1 MLDLPDREWRRIV
14 TLLVSAWTIGLILS
28 LLALG
33 VYISYR
39 VFAFPDITAD
49 GSITFGAAVA
59 AAMLTRGMNPF
70 VASGAAFLAGTLAGA
85 CTGALHTRFKINQ
98 LLSGILVMTALYS
111 INLHVMGQSNLPLL
125 SARTLTTYAERI
137 GRRLSGGDTA
147 ILIGWPVSAREL
159 GSLLLIAAV
168 VLLVACAAYLF
179 FRTNLGSA
187 MRASGD
193 NAQMIRALGV
203 SVENMIILGLAISNG
218 LIAFAG
224 ALLAQYQG
232 FADVQ
237 MGIGMVVWGLASV
250 IIGRALVGSDS
261 LGSALTGTIMG
272 SVLFRLIIAVAL
284 RWGLNPNDL
293 KLVTAIFVFGALVL
307 PMALGVR
314 TSRPRPSGRPRP
326 DGLIPR

>member
-1 MLDLPDREWRRIV
+1 MN
-14 TLLVSAWTIGLILS
+14 LLLSAWTIGLLLA

-33 VYISYR
+33 IYISYR

-59 AAMLTRGMNPF
+59 AAMLTHGVHPL
-70 VASGAAFLAGTLAGA
+70 VASAAAFLAGSVAGA
-85 CTGALHTRFKINQ
+85 CTGVLHTRFKINQ

-125 SARTLTTYAERI
+125 SARTLSTYAETL
-137 GRRLSGGDTA
+137 GRRLSGGETA
-147 ILIGWPVSAREL
+147 NVLGWTVGARDL
-159 GSLLLIAAV
+159 GSLLLAAV
-168 VLLVACAAYLF
+168 IVFAFALTVYLF
-179 FRTNLGSA
+179 LRTNLGSA
-187 MRASGD
+187 MRAAGD

-203 SVENMIILGLAISNG
+203 NVENMIILGLAISNG
-218 LIAFAG
+218 LVAFAG

-261 LGSALTGTIMG
+261 LGLALMGTVLG

-293 KLVTAIFVFGALVL
+293 KLVTAIFVFVALVL
-307 PMALGVR
+307 PLQLEKLGIVR
-314 TSRPRPSGRPRP
+314 LRKR
-326 DGLIPR
+326 GLVP

>member
-1 MLDLPDREWRRIV
+1 VLDLSDGRRSSVV
-14 TLLVSAWTIGLILS
+14 TLLLSAWTIGLILS

-39 VFAFPDITAD
+39 VFRFADITAD

-59 AAMLTRGMNPF
+59 ASMLTHGVHP
-70 VASGAAFLAGTLAGA
+70 VTASAAAFFAGCVAGL
-85 CTGALHTRFKINQ
+85 CTGVIHTRFRINQ

-125 SARTLTTYAERI
+125 TVRTLATYAQDL
-137 GRRLSGGDTA
+137 GRRISGGDEAAT
-147 ILIGWPVSAREL
+147 LLGWPVSTRDL
-159 GSLLLIAAV
+159 GSLLLGAGIVLVVVVIA
-168 VLLVACAAYLF
+168 YF
-179 FRTNLGSA
+179 FLNTNLGSA

-193 NAQMIRALGV
+193 NEQMIRALGV
-203 SVENMIILGLAISNG
+203 SVENMIVLGLAISNG

-237 MGIGMVVWGLASV
+237 MGIGMIVWGLASV
-250 IIGRALVGSDS
+250 IIGRALIGSDS
-261 LGSALTGTIMG
+261 VGAALTGTILG
-272 SVLFRLIIAVAL
+272 SVLFRLIVAVAL

-293 KLVTAIFVFGALVL
+293 KLVTAIFVFSALVL
-307 PMALGVR
+307 PTVMQRMRKHAPA
-314 TSRPRPSGRPRP
+314 S
-326 DGLIPR
+326 